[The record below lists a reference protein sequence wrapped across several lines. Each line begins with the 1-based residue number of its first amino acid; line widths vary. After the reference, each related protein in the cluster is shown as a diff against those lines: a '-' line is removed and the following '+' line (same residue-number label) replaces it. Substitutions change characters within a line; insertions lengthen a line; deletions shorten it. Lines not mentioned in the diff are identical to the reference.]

1 MTRLDTR
8 RIASVALLVVVLAV
22 ILFPSFAMGIV
33 TLKITDS
40 EAAIDQPLHVKCAHI
55 ALHRT
60 GEGERFGWVELLTNA
75 TGTYDLSTL
84 RGTSETVLRSRLPV
98 GRYDKIRLT
107 LVEAATS
114 VNKTKVNL
122 SITQAA
128 ITLSIELSTDF
139 GEERIVLIDFRS
151 NSTRARI
158 SRVYEGSPVV
168 TILKASK

>member
-1 MTRLDTR
+1 MDTR
-8 RIASVALLVVVLAV
+8 RIASVALLIVVLAV

-33 TLKITDS
+33 TLRITDS
-40 EAAIDQPLHVKCAHI
+40 EAAIDQPLNMKYANI

-60 GEGERFGWVELLTNA
+60 GEGDRYGWVELLTNA
-75 TGTYDLSTL
+75 TGIYDLSTL

-98 GRYDKIRLT
+98 GKYDKIRLT
-107 LVEAATS
+107 IVEATIS
-114 VNKTKVNL
+114 VNKTKINL
-122 SITQAA
+122 TITQAA
-128 ITLSIELSTDF
+128 LALNLELSTDF

-158 SRVYEGSPVV
+158 NRVYEGSPVV